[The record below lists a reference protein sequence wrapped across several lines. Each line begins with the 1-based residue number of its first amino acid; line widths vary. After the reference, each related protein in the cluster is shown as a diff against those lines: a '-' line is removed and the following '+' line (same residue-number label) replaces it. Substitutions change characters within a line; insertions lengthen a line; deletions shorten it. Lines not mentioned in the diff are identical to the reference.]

1 MCYLVHLACTESGVN
16 FIIEE
21 LKNREKAVK
30 QRQNKKRAYYKCKCI
45 ERVVYEFS
53 SE

>member
-30 QRQNKKRAYYKCKCI
+30 SKDKIKR
-45 ERVVYEFS
+45 ERITSVSV
-53 SE
+53 